1 MEQSLG
7 KVKLSKVE
15 SIIATVKK
23 HYEDSPERLED
34 VELTAEFLIPS
45 CFPEIYKNFQNNIKD
60 QYTKGYIEGYNE
72 GKKNSEDK
80 ISE

>member
-15 SIIATVKK
+15 TIIAAVKK
-23 HYEDSPERLED
+23 HYEDTPERYED
-34 VELTAEFLIPS
+34 IELTAEFLIPS
-45 CFPEIYKNFQNNIKD
+45 CFPEIYKNFQNNINN

-72 GKKNSEDK
+72 GKNNSENK